1 MNSLDEVAQAVRSC
15 TDCPLH
21 RGRTN
26 AVPGEGS
33 PSADVMFI
41 GEGPGFHEDRQG
53 RPFVGPAGQ
62 LLEGLL
68 ASIGTNRDEVFIA
81 NMVKC
86 RPPDNRDPEPS
97 EIAACGKFL
106 ERQIE
111 LINPRLI
118 VTLGRFSLGRF
129 FPGRASPGPAADCA
143 TKTDVPYS
151 PSCTRPQPCGARN
164 CARHWLK
171 ISGRFQRFSKPK
183 ISVRRSRKYP
193 TAPFPQ
199 NPKAANW
206 TSSVLLR
213 PLLLRQSMK
222 RRKIPPHP
230 NKDGRMAHN
239 NSLSSK
245 VLGSTVF
252 PQVTSISPVLTR
264 QLVLQM
270 SLFNA
275 KVAVSL
281 ACDWGGGPTSRM
293 VRPEHTRRSYPPDR
307 AEEAMETKNR
317 TSFTPL

>member
-129 FPGRASPGPAADCA
+129 FPGESI
-143 TKTDVPYS
+143 T
-151 PSCTRPQPCGARN
+151 
-164 CARHWLK
+164 
-171 ISGRFQRFSKPK
+171 
-183 ISVRRSRKYP
+183 RSRGR
-193 TAPFPQ
+193 
-199 NPKAANW
+199 
-206 TSSVLLR
+206 LR
-213 PLLLRQSMK
+213 
-222 RRKIPPHP
+222 H
-230 NKDGRMAHN
+230 KDGRAI
-239 NSLSSK
+239 
-245 VLGSTVF
+245 F
-252 PQVTSISPVLTR
+252 PVMHPAAALRRQELRKTLVEDFRSISEILEAEDISAPEPEISDSALPAEPESR
-264 QLVLQM
+264 QLDIFGSFATPPPAPVDETQEDTA
-270 SLFNA
+270 SPQQGRQ
-275 KVAVSL
+275 
-281 ACDWGGGPTSRM
+281 DGPQQLT
-293 VRPEHTRRSYPPDR
+293 
-307 AEEAMETKNR
+307 
-317 TSFTPL
+317 LL